1 MKMGFAL
8 FFTSLLLFCTG
19 CSQNGAS
26 EGKMD
31 YEETKKM
38 VVDILKTDDG
48 KKAIQDTISDDKT
61 KTELIMDS
69 DIIKKS
75 IEDTVTSDKG
85 KEFWK
90 KAFKDPEFTSAY
102 AKALKDEHEKLLKDL
117 TKDPQYRGMLIEILQ
132 EPDLEKEMNKLLK
145 TKEMRAVYK
154 KLIIETMESPLVE
167 AKMQKSLD
175 KAATKAIEK
184 EEKSKTEGKSK
195 E

>member
-1 MKMGFAL
+1 MKMGFTL
-8 FFTSLLLFCTG
+8 FLASFLFFCTG
-19 CSQNGAS
+19 CSQNGTS

-38 VVDILKTDDG
+38 VVDILKTDEG
-48 KKAIQDTISDDKT
+48 KKAIQDTIADDKT
-61 KTELIMDS
+61 KTELIMNS

-75 IEDTVTSDKG
+75 IEETVTSDKG

-90 KAFKDPEFTSAY
+90 KAFKDPEFTAAY
-102 AKALKDEHEKLLKDL
+102 AKALKEEHKRLLKDL
-117 TKDPQYRGMLIEILQ
+117 MKDPQYRGMLIEVLQ

-154 KLIIETMESPLVE
+154 KTIIETMESPLVQ
-167 AKMQKSLD
+167 AKMQESLD
-175 KAATKAIEK
+175 KAATKATEK
-184 EEKSKTEGKSK
+184 AEKSKTEDKSK